1 MANVINAQRNQYA
14 FKVGYDEM
22 IKEHQ
27 KDAKSL
33 LGVIIRNLN
42 TGIRQLGRCFVNK
55 EIRKEKLN

>member
-42 TGIRQLGRCFVNK
+42 TGIRQLGRCFVNI
-55 EIRKEKLN
+55 EIAN